1 MVQENGQQVTIGF
14 IQQRK
19 KMTES
24 LIYREV
30 EQGSDAWL
38 EIRRGKVTASRVADV
53 MAKTKTGVSASRAN
67 YLIELALQRVT
78 GVIEPSYKND
88 AMQWGTD
95 NEQTART
102 AFEVAHN
109 VFVDQVAFVDHPT
122 IKNFGCSPD
131 GVIGDSLLELKC
143 PYQSAVHWSY
153 FKDGCPS
160 KYYTQIQAQM
170 SCTGAKSGWFV
181 SFDPRMPTRSQL
193 YIEEVLR
200 EEEFIKKLEDEVKQF
215 LNEVEIESQLM
226 KGE

>member
-1 MVQENGQQVTIGF
+1 
-14 IQQRK
+14 
-19 KMTES
+19 MTES
-24 LIYREV
+24 MIYREV
-30 EQGSDAWL
+30 EQGSDSWL
-38 EIRRGKVTASRVADV
+38 ELRKGKVTASRVADV
-53 MAKTKTGVSASRAN
+53 MAKTKTGVSASRGN

-78 GVIEPSYKND
+78 GVIEASYTND
-88 AMQWGTD
+88 AMQWGKD

-122 IKNFGCSPD
+122 IKDFGCSPD

-170 SCTGAKSGWFV
+170 SCTRAKSVWFV

>member
-1 MVQENGQQVTIGF
+1 
-14 IQQRK
+14 
-19 KMTES
+19 MTES

-30 EQGSDAWL
+30 EQGSESWL
-38 EIRRGKVTASRVADV
+38 ELRKGKVTASRVADV

-67 YLIELALQRVT
+67 YMIELALQRVT

-109 VFVDQVAFVDHPT
+109 VFVDQVAFVDHST

-170 SCTGAKSGWFV
+170 SCTGSKSVWFV

>member
-1 MVQENGQQVTIGF
+1 
-14 IQQRK
+14 
-19 KMTES
+19 MTENKY
-24 LIYREV
+24 LNI
-30 EQGSDAWL
+30 EQGSESWL
-38 EIRRGKVTASRVADV
+38 RIRLGKVTASRVADV
-53 MAKTKTGVSASRAN
+53 LAKTKTGVSASRGN

-78 GVIEPSYKND
+78 GVIEPSYTND
-88 AMQWGTD
+88 AMAYGTA

-102 AFEVAHN
+102 AFEVAHQ

-122 IKNFGCSPD
+122 IPNFGCSPD
-131 GVIGDSLLELKC
+131 GIVGDSLLEIKC
-143 PYQSAVHWSY
+143 PYQSAIHWSY

-170 SCTGAKSGWFV
+170 SCTGAKSVWFV
-181 SFDPRMPTRSQL
+181 SYDGRMPPRSQL

>member
-1 MVQENGQQVTIGF
+1 MDIMTNAEILTQNQEMIANKYLNI
-14 IQQRK
+14 
-19 KMTES
+19 
-24 LIYREV
+24 
-30 EQGSDAWL
+30 EQGSESWL
-38 EIRRGKVTASRVADV
+38 RIRLGKVTASRVADV
-53 MAKTKTGVSASRAN
+53 LAKTKTGVSASRGN

-78 GVIEPSYKND
+78 GVIEPSFTND
-88 AMQWGTD
+88 AMQWGKD

-102 AFEVAHN
+102 AFEVAHQ

-122 IKNFGCSPD
+122 IKDFGCSPD

-170 SCTGAKSGWFV
+170 SCTGAKSVWFV
-181 SFDPRMPTRSQL
+181 SFDPRMPARSQL
-193 YIEEVLR
+193 YIEEVMR
-200 EEEFIKKLEDEVKQF
+200 EEEFIKKMEEEVLKF
-215 LNEVEIESQLM
+215 LNEVEVEMQLM

>member
-1 MVQENGQQVTIGF
+1 
-14 IQQRK
+14 
-19 KMTES
+19 MTKS

-30 EQGSDAWL
+30 EQGSDTWL

-53 MAKTKTGVSASRAN
+53 LAKTKTGVSASRGN
-67 YLIELALQRVT
+67 YLIQLALERVT
-78 GVIEPSYKND
+78 GVIEPSFTND
-88 AMQWGTD
+88 AMQWGKD

-109 VFVDQVAFVDHPT
+109 VFVDQVAFVDHST
-122 IKNFGCSPD
+122 IPNFGCSPD

-170 SCTGAKSGWFV
+170 SCTGAKSVWFV
-181 SFDPRMPTRSQL
+181 SFDPRMPPRSQL
-193 YIEEVLR
+193 YIEEVMR
-200 EEEFIKKLEDEVKQF
+200 EEEFIKKMEEEVLKF
-215 LNEVEIESQLM
+215 LNEVEVEMQLM

>member
-1 MVQENGQQVTIGF
+1 
-14 IQQRK
+14 
-19 KMTES
+19 MTES

-88 AMQWGTD
+88 AMQHGKD
-95 NEQTART
+95 NEATARV

-122 IKNFGCSPD
+122 IKDFGCSPD

-170 SCTGAKSGWFV
+170 SCTGAKSVWFV

-215 LNEVEIESQLM
+215 LNEVEVESNLM
-226 KGE
+226 RGE

>member
-1 MVQENGQQVTIGF
+1 
-14 IQQRK
+14 
-19 KMTES
+19 MTES

-30 EQGSDAWL
+30 EQGTDAWL
-38 EIRRGKVTASRVADV
+38 ELRKGKVTASRVTDV
-53 MAKTKTGVSASRAN
+53 MAKTKTGVSASRGN

-78 GVIEPSYKND
+78 GVIEPSYTND
-88 AMQWGTD
+88 AMAYGTA

-131 GVIGDSLLELKC
+131 GIVGDSLLEIKC
-143 PYQSAVHWSY
+143 PYQSAIHWSY

-170 SCTGAKSGWFV
+170 SCTGAKSVWFV
-181 SFDPRMPTRSQL
+181 SYDGRMPPRSQL
-193 YIEEVLR
+193 YIEEVMR